1 MGEWGSWE
9 VGVEGGRFSGNPVSG
24 ADSECNREVTG
35 KEAESG
41 GYPDYPL
48 FKGLQRPLELMGLQG
63 RYIYWAAGVAGGA
76 IVGFIAAYC
85 LMGFVAGLVVLATV
99 LSAGIVLIILKQ
111 RKGLHSKNVKRGVYV
126 YAYSHKV

>member
-1 MGEWGSWE
+1 MIND
-9 VGVEGGRFSGNPVSG
+9 GR
-24 ADSECNREVTG
+24 
-35 KEAESG
+35 
-41 GYPDYPL
+41 YPDYPL

-76 IVGFIAAYC
+76 IVAYRR
-85 LMGFVAGLVVLATV
+85 LLSYGFVAGLVVLATV